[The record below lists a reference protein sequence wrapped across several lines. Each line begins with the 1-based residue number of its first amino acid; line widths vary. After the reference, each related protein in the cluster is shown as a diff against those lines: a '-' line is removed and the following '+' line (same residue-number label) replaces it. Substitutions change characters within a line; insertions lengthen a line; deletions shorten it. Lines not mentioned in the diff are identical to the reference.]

1 MSATIRAPMPRS
13 SSSSFVLLSVL
24 LSLSPLGGPLVAVHA
39 AEPAPLSLLD
49 DARAGR
55 APVVGGKTPLTL
67 TPASGRSPWDLSRH
81 DSLYFTLRN
90 TGRERV
96 TVWAR
101 AENPE
106 AKGVTDNVRNARV
119 LAPGEKG
126 ELRLRLM
133 RRPEDPGYVP
143 FKPFFMYF
151 KNLNVRD
158 NTLDPAQVARVSA
171 WLEADEGAQTGAG
184 VVVEAVTARGEG
196 APGPVPFLPFVDK
209 FGQYMHA
216 DWPDKIHSDADFEAV
231 KKKDEAE
238 MAAYPGPA
246 DWDKWGGWKNG
257 PRRKATGFFRTEKVD
272 GKWWLVTPD
281 GTLFWSYGP
290 TGVSAG
296 GEGSPVTGKESWFAE
311 LPSPEGPA
319 AKYWGRGRGA
329 RFMYYEDGKE
339 WRSFSFSGLNAER
352 KYGPGWREAT
362 AEALHARLRNWGMNT
377 MANWSDPVVYLKR
390 KTPYVVAVGSAP
402 LRLDHFPDVFDP
414 AFERSVNEAMD
425 RQKGMTAGDP
435 WNLGYFVDNEL
446 TWGAGRGALRAAQG
460 ALKAAPESGT
470 KKAFIAHL
478 KAKHREISALN
489 RAWGVKHAS
498 WDALLAERKT
508 PEPQTEAFKSDCA
521 DFGLKMAEKYFST
534 VRAAVKRVAPNNL
547 YLGCRFHGHIDRS
560 VVAVAAKYC
569 DVIGYNIYERP
580 AGRLNQYRGAVD
592 APFIVGEFGVTS
604 DLGQTPWR
612 GQVMTQD
619 QGERLQEM
627 ERWLGEAFVHPALVG
642 AHFFQFRDQPLTG
655 RADGEATLR
664 GFLNVADTPH
674 FDLVQLNRRLAY
686 RLYETRSAAPLPR
699 L

>member
-1 MSATIRAPMPRS
+1 MRIHRVFSVCSASSVSVSVARFAAAALLIGVPSPRRLFASEAPSPLLVAAGLRGKATI
-13 SSSSFVLLSVL
+13 
-24 LSLSPLGGPLVAVHA
+24 
-39 AEPAPLSLLD
+39 
-49 DARAGR
+49 AGD
-55 APVVGGKTPLTL
+55 TPLIL
-67 TPASGRSPWDLSRH
+67 APAQGNWDLSRH
-81 DSLYFTLRN
+81 DSLFFTVSN
-90 TGRERV
+90 PGRERV

-101 AENPE
+101 AENPG
-106 AKGVTDNVRNARV
+106 ARGVTDNARNALV
-119 LAPGEKG
+119 LEPGARG
-126 ELRLRLM
+126 ELRLRLI
-133 RRPEDPGYVP
+133 RRPKDPGYAP

-158 NTLDPAQVARVSA
+158 NTLDPASVARVVV
-171 WLEADEGAQTGAG
+171 WLEGDADEVT
-184 VVVEAVTARGEG
+184 VVLETVAARGG
-196 APGPVPFLPFVDK
+196 GDAGPAPFLPFVDRY
-209 FGQYMHA
+209 GQYKHA

-231 KKKDEAE
+231 KKKDAAD
-238 MAAYPGPA
+238 MAANPGPA

-257 PRRKATGFFRTEKVD
+257 PRRKATGYFRAEKVD

-296 GEGSPVTGKESWFAE
+296 GEGSPVTDKETWFDE
-311 LPSPEGPA
+311 LPAADGPA

-329 RFMYYEDGKE
+329 RYMYYETGKE

-352 KYGPGWREAT
+352 KYGPDWREVT
-362 AEALHARLRNWGMNT
+362 AEGLHARLRNWGMNT

-390 KTPYVVAVGSAP
+390 KTPYVVAVGSGP

-414 AFERSVNEAMD
+414 AFARAVNEAMD
-425 RQKGMTAGDP
+425 RQKSTTAGDP

-446 TWGAGRGALRAAQG
+446 TWGAGRGAMRAAEG
-460 ALKAAPESGT
+460 ALKASAESGT
-470 KKAFIAHL
+470 KKAFVGHL
-478 KAKHREISALN
+478 KTRHRELPALN
-489 RAWGVKHAS
+489 RAWGTKHAS
-498 WDALLAERKT
+498 WNALLEERAL
-508 PEPQTEAFKSDCA
+508 PEPQTEAFKADCA

-560 VVAVAAKYC
+560 VVEIAAKYC

-580 AGRLNQYRGAVD
+580 SGRLNQYRDAVD

-619 QGERLQEM
+619 QGERLRDM
-627 ERWLGEAFVHPALVG
+627 ERWLDEAFAHPALVG

-686 RLYETRSAAPLPR
+686 KLYETRTGGRP
-699 L
+699 

>member
-1 MSATIRAPMPRS
+1 MPRRHALSLRPVFFVPASITRAALGALLLAGAATIS
-13 SSSSFVLLSVL
+13 SRLSANEVPPSLL
-24 LSLSPLGGPLVAVHA
+24 A
-39 AEPAPLSLLD
+39 AAGVRGQATISGNAPLSL
-49 DARAGR
+49 
-55 APVVGGKTPLTL
+55 APSTGT
-67 TPASGRSPWDLSRH
+67 WDLSRH
-81 DSLYFTLRN
+81 ESLYFSVRN
-90 TGRERV
+90 PGRQRV

-106 AKGVTDNVRNARV
+106 AKGVTDNVRNALV

-126 ELRLRLM
+126 ELRLRLT
-133 RRPEDPGYVP
+133 RRPEDPGYEP

-158 NTLDPAQVARVSA
+158 NTIDPSSVARVVVWMEEDSA
-171 WLEADEGAQTGAG
+171 EAKIALETVA
-184 VVVEAVTARGEG
+184 ARGEG
-196 APGPVPFLPFVDK
+196 TAGPVPFLPFVDRY
-209 FGQYMHA
+209 GQYKHA
-216 DWPDKIHSDADFEAV
+216 DWPDKIHSDADFETV
-231 KKKDEAE
+231 KKKDSAD
-238 MAAYPGPA
+238 MAANPGPA

-257 PRRKATGFFRTEKVD
+257 PKRKATGFFRTEKVD

-296 GEGSPVTGKESWFAE
+296 GEGSPVTGKETWFEE

-329 RFMYYEDGKE
+329 RYMYYEDGKE

-352 KYGPGWREAT
+352 KYGPDWREVT
-362 AEALHARLRNWGMNT
+362 AEGLHSRLRNWGMNT
-377 MANWSDPVVYLKR
+377 MANWSDPVVYLRR
-390 KTPYVVAVGSAP
+390 KTPYVVAVGSGP

-425 RQKGMTAGDP
+425 RQKGTTAGDP

-446 TWGAGRGALRAAQG
+446 AWGAGRGAMRAAQG
-460 ALKAAPESGT
+460 ALKATAGSGT
-470 KKAFIAHL
+470 KKAFVAHL
-478 KAKHREISALN
+478 KAAHREIAALN

-498 WDALLAERKT
+498 WDALLAERAL
-508 PEPQTEAFKSDCA
+508 PEPQTDAFKTDCA
-521 DFGLKMAEKYFST
+521 DFGLKMTEKYFST

-560 VVAVAAKYC
+560 VVEIAAKHC
-569 DVIGYNIYERP
+569 DVVGYNIYERP
-580 AGRLNQYRGAVD
+580 SGRLNQYRGAVD

-619 QGERLQEM
+619 QGERLRDM
-627 ERWLGEAFVHPALVG
+627 ERWLGEAFAHPALVG

-664 GFLNVADTPH
+664 GFINVADTPH

-686 RLYETRSAAPLPR
+686 KLYETRAGERRAAP
-699 L
+699 

>member
-1 MSATIRAPMPRS
+1 MPRCS
-13 SSSSFVLLSVL
+13 PSSFVLFCAL
-24 LSLSPLGGPLVAVHA
+24 LSSSPLGATLAALHA
-39 AEPAPLSLLD
+39 AEPAPITLSGPG
-49 DARAGR
+49 RAGG
-55 APVVGGKTPLTL
+55 APSVSAKAPFVL
-67 TPASGRSPWDLSRH
+67 TPAAGAWDFSRH
-81 DSLYFTLRN
+81 ESLHFALRN

-96 TVWAR
+96 TVWAG
-101 AENPE
+101 AENPG
-106 AKGVTDNVRNARV
+106 AKGVTDKVRNALV
-119 LAPGEKG
+119 LAPGATG

-133 RRPEDPGYVP
+133 RRPEDPGYAP

-151 KNLNVRD
+151 KALNVRD
-158 NTLDPAQVARVSA
+158 NTLDPAQVARVSV
-171 WLEADEGAQTGAG
+171 WLDEDAGAG
-184 VVVEAVTARGEG
+184 AKVEVEAVAARGEG
-196 APGPVPFLPFVDK
+196 SPGPVPFLPFVDK
-209 FGQYMHA
+209 YGQYKHA

-231 KKKDEAE
+231 RKKDAAE

-257 PRRKATGFFRTEKVD
+257 PRRKATGFFRTEKV
-272 GKWWLVTPD
+272 GGRWWLVTPD

-296 GEGSPVTGKESWFAE
+296 GEGSPVTDKESWFEE
-311 LPSPEGPA
+311 LPSPEGAA

-329 RFMYYEDGKE
+329 RFMYYENGKE

-352 KYGPGWREAT
+352 KYGPDWREAT
-362 AEALHARLRNWGMNT
+362 AEGLHARLRNWGMNT

-414 AFERSVNEAMD
+414 SFERSVNEAMD
-425 RQKGMTAGDP
+425 RQKGTTAGDP

-446 TWGAGRGALRAAQG
+446 TWGAGRGAMRAAQG
-460 ALKAAPESGT
+460 ALKASPDSGT
-470 KKAFIAHL
+470 KKAFVAHL
-478 KAKHREISALN
+478 KAKHREIAALN
-489 RAWGVKHAS
+489 RAWGVKHGS
-498 WDALLAERKT
+498 WEALLAERAL
-508 PEPQTEAFKSDCA
+508 PEKQTEAFGADCA

-560 VVAVAAKYC
+560 VVEVAARYC

-580 AGRLNQYRGAVD
+580 SGRLNQYRGVVD

-664 GFLNVADTPH
+664 GFINVADTPH

-686 RLYETRSAAPLPR
+686 KLYETRAGARPAGR
-699 L
+699 

>member
-1 MSATIRAPMPRS
+1 MRIHRVLSVCSASSFSVSVARFAAAALLIGVPSPRRLVASEAPSPLLVAAGLRGKATI
-13 SSSSFVLLSVL
+13 
-24 LSLSPLGGPLVAVHA
+24 
-39 AEPAPLSLLD
+39 
-49 DARAGR
+49 AGD
-55 APVVGGKTPLTL
+55 TPLIL
-67 TPASGRSPWDLSRH
+67 APAQGNWDLSRH
-81 DSLYFTLRN
+81 DSLFFTVSN
-90 TGRERV
+90 PGRERV

-101 AENPE
+101 AENPG
-106 AKGVTDNVRNARV
+106 ARGVTDNARNALV
-119 LAPGEKG
+119 LEPGARG
-126 ELRLRLM
+126 ELRLRLI
-133 RRPEDPGYVP
+133 RRPKDPGYAP

-158 NTLDPAQVARVSA
+158 NTLDPAAVARVVV
-171 WLEADEGAQTGAG
+171 WLEGDADEVK
-184 VVVEAVTARGEG
+184 VVLETVAARGG
-196 APGPVPFLPFVDK
+196 GDAGPAPFLPFVDRY
-209 FGQYMHA
+209 GQYKHA

-231 KKKDEAE
+231 KKKDAAD
-238 MAAYPGPA
+238 MAANPGPA

-257 PRRKATGFFRTEKVD
+257 PRRKATGYFRAEKVD

-296 GEGSPVTGKESWFAE
+296 GEGSPVTDKETWFDE
-311 LPSPEGPA
+311 LPAADGPA

-329 RFMYYEDGKE
+329 RYMYYETGKE

-352 KYGPGWREAT
+352 KYGPDWREVT
-362 AEALHARLRNWGMNT
+362 AEGLHARLRNWGMNT

-390 KTPYVVAVGSAP
+390 KTPYVVAVGSGP

-414 AFERSVNEAMD
+414 AFERAVNEAMD
-425 RQKGMTAGDP
+425 RQKSTTAGDP

-446 TWGAGRGALRAAQG
+446 TWGAGRGAMRAAEG
-460 ALKAAPESGT
+460 ALKASAESGT
-470 KKAFIAHL
+470 KKAFVGHL
-478 KAKHREISALN
+478 KTRHRELPALN
-489 RAWGVKHAS
+489 RAWGTKHAS
-498 WDALLAERKT
+498 WNALLEERAL
-508 PEPQTEAFKSDCA
+508 PEPQTEAFKADCA

-560 VVAVAAKYC
+560 VVEIAAKYC

-580 AGRLNQYRGAVD
+580 SGRLNQYRDAVD

-619 QGERLQEM
+619 QGERLRDM
-627 ERWLGEAFVHPALVG
+627 ERWLDEAFAHPALVG

-674 FDLVQLNRRLAY
+674 FDLVKLNRRLAY
-686 RLYETRSAAPLPR
+686 KLYETRTGGRP
-699 L
+699 